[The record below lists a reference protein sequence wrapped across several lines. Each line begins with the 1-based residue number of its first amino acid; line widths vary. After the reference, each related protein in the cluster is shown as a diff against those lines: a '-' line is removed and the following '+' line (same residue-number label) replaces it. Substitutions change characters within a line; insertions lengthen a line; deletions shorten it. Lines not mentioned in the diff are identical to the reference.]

1 MLWSRP
7 ARPPYDPSLGTLTV
21 DELTP
26 APADVRLWWGLL
38 AAAAVL
44 RAVIMP
50 YGGFPTDIGTFK
62 GWANGLAERGP
73 AVFYGGGFADYLP
86 GYLYVLWI
94 IGELQ
99 ARLRFNDQTFLFA
112 IKLPATVADLI
123 GAVLL
128 YRLARRWTSTQTALL
143 AAGLYLFHP
152 ALVFNGAY
160 WGQADS
166 VGAAAALGALTL
178 FLSSH
183 PLAWVLAALAFL
195 IKPQT
200 GPLLAVLG
208 VALVRRSLWPLE
220 RPHEFRPRPDL
231 IIAAALIAGATIVL
245 VGAPFH
251 VGPGRLV
258 ALLQTAFKIYPYGS
272 VVAFN
277 LWGALQGF
285 WRSDLGR
292 LAGLPLF
299 AWGALAALAVELVIL
314 AAVWRRPTQRTI
326 LIAAAAALV
335 TTFLLPTRI
344 HERYLIPALPFLALA
359 PAVDRR
365 AWTPYLL
372 LSVLLCLNL
381 LYAYTRP
388 YVQTFLLPPVIDR
401 TLFADV
407 STRTMSGLAM
417 VALPWLF
424 WVLWRS
430 RREDGPNKT
439 VIQ

>member
-1 MLWSRP
+1 MLWPRS
-7 ARPPYDPSLGTLTV
+7 ARPPIDSSLGILTF
-21 DELTP
+21 DDLAP
-26 APADVRLWWGLL
+26 APPDVRLWWGLF

-73 AVFYGGGFADYLP
+73 AAFYGGGFADYLP

-94 IGELQ
+94 IGELA

-112 IKLPATVADLI
+112 IKLPAAAADLI

-128 YRLARRWTSTQTALL
+128 YRLASRWTSTRTALL
-143 AAGLYLFHP
+143 AGGLYLFHP
-152 ALVFNGAY
+152 ALIFTGAY

-178 FLSSH
+178 FLNAH
-183 PLAWVLAALAFL
+183 PLAWALAALAFL
-195 IKPQT
+195 VKPQT

-208 VALVRRSLWPLE
+208 VALIRRSLWPPD
-220 RPHEFRPRPDL
+220 RPPDFRPRPDL

-258 ALLQTAFKIYPYGS
+258 SLLRTALGIYPYGS

-277 LWGALQGF
+277 LWGAVQGF
-285 WRSDLGR
+285 WHSDLGR

-299 AWGALAALAVELVIL
+299 TWGAAAALVGELLVL
-314 AAVWRRPTQRTI
+314 AAVWRRPTRGTI
-326 LIAAAAALV
+326 VIAAAAALLV
-335 TTFLLPTRI
+335 TFLLPTRI

-359 PAVDRR
+359 PTVDRR

-407 STRTMSGLAM
+407 STRAMSALAM
-417 VALPWLF
+417 IALPWLL
-424 WVLWRS
+424 WVLWRA
-430 RREDGPNKT
+430 RREDRPNET
-439 VIQ
+439 VIS